1 MLTQTKI
8 YWFCCWNPLK
18 STRTR
23 PDPRQLPQRDRTGGG
38 RLRQGCRRSG
48 GGGLGAS
55 GGQFLQQSCKYKIS
69 MNIIEYIYI
78 YYLCVYFFLHRYNGM
93 YIMLL
98 YYIMLYYVILYYIV
112 LYYIILITILFV
124 FYSMLFS
131 MYIYIHKCVCIQY
144 VYIYISNTWC
154 GLSWKGG
161 STGSTADTCSLAGS
175 QTNSDGVNDRDI
187 NWTMFDTNI
196 YHNYIIYIYVY
207 DLYLYILYLYIHEL
221 YPLIIYIH
229 MYNMYIYIPLSPQKM
244 TYKNSE
250 DGISSQHC
258 YGTTCSTLVW

>member
-1 MLTQTKI
+1 ML
-8 YWFCCWNPLK
+8 LK

-55 GGQFLQQSCKYKIS
+55 GGQFLQQSRKYKIS

-78 YYLCVYFFLHRYNGM
+78 YFILYILYIYILYIYYMRVCIFLHRYNGM

-98 YYIMLYYVILYYIV
+98 YYIIVFYVILI
-112 LYYIILITILFV
+112 IILFYFLFYAIL
-124 FYSMLFS
+124 
-131 MYIYIHKCVCIQY
+131 Y
-144 VYIYISNTWC
+144 VYIYIYPTQGINRINSRYMQ
-154 GLSWKGG
+154 SG
-161 STGSTADTCSLAGS
+161 SAGS

-187 NWTMFDTNI
+187 KWTMFDTNI

-207 DLYLYILYLYIHEL
+207 DLY
-221 YPLIIYIH
+221 
-229 MYNMYIYIPLSPQKM
+229 YIYIYTQYIILIY
-244 TYKNSE
+244 T
-250 DGISSQHC
+250 
-258 YGTTCSTLVW
+258 